1 MKQRHHGEPRSEIL
15 FGVGC
20 MAAILAMVSP
30 VYSATAEAY
39 NPAWI
44 SELGWVGGTLYS
56 APTGA
61 GAYVEDAHSPWWHV
75 QTAHPIDDYSASK
88 IPVGSMRVDG
98 ALDLEY
104 TLHRAK
110 RSWDVVTSPSGI
122 NNVYTFTPGSSQQED
137 RTGRAGQNAYLNLG
151 FHPTTNWM
159 GDIGIEAVGNY
170 DQRFW
175 FPVNDEHRLHKDDD
189 HVKIVRGELKYDN
202 ETFMLRGFEGT
213 PNFNWVYQND
223 LFQLLPTQTDVERY
237 RRMDGGITPRGG
249 ELRYKSA
256 LGTLDVLGGTE
267 PRFTYGPSVYVK
279 YDAPAWGSWE
289 NSWVYRNEEIPF
301 SFDPEERRWTFSY
314 NSSWELSE
322 NVTSHAGLLYQPF
335 RLDTPYQDENLNT
348 KRTKEGDALGVTWRV
363 ETRQWLGLDSAGL
376 GYTYLGPVAGNKHQ
390 LDADAGRLLAKMWNF
405 STAYTYRK
413 PVIGPEPLR
422 YEGTAVNPGA
432 LISNPRGPDDPFWV
446 QWDNREAH
454 IASLTLIYD
463 ATPETYMFRY
473 QKNVLEDWNLNTD
486 EDSTWS
492 GALQYRV
499 THYPT
504 NTDRL
509 YYFDEDRH
517 LMYDPIFREGALA
530 TSYPF
535 SSATGLLRWKQN
547 DWQWMADLSGGQA
560 AAGNAIAYTS
570 ATNFYKPT
578 TSFVNGGL
586 AVVKGPLKV
595 FGRYGQDVWGP
606 EDYHIQQ
613 GWAYHRV
620 YQAGLN
626 LTFLRDFLAGFRY
639 IGTRMTEDF
648 IGSDT
653 GAFNEFRFFLTYH
666 FGATVSLG
674 QKHQIR
680 GREAKTSTLAPEVSL
695 TASTLEF
702 SPDGS
707 GPHRTTTFAPKAVAE
722 AGLYSWKLLVQ
733 DATGAMVKQWE
744 GPGDPP
750 AALEWNGLAV
760 DGKPLPV
767 GTYEATLTGVDRQKK
782 PATSTI
788 QTIKIVRA
796 EAAKEFTTTV
806 TQEGLRVTLSSKV
819 LFDTGKNVLKLGA
832 QRALDQVVELLRT
845 YPTNKL
851 RVTGHTDSVGGT
863 DYNQRL
869 SERRAHAVAD
879 YLVKKGIVRSR
890 MTLVGLGKGRPTA
903 SNKDDVGRAQNR
915 RVEIDILK

>member
-1 MKQRHHGEPRSEIL
+1 MRKLGL
-15 FGVGC
+15 V
-20 MAAILAMVSP
+20 AALLTLAP
-30 VYSATAEAY
+30 PTYAATAESY

-44 SELGWVGGTLYS
+44 SELGWVNGTLFS

-61 GAYVEDAHSPWWHV
+61 ISYVEDAHAPWWQV
-75 QTAHPIDDYSASK
+75 QTAHPLEDYSSDK
-88 IPVGSMRVDG
+88 IPVGSLRVDG

-104 TLHRAK
+104 TIHRPK
-110 RSWDVVTSPSGI
+110 RGWDVATSPSGI
-122 NNVYTFTPGSSQQED
+122 NNVYTFTPSSTQQED
-137 RTGRAGQNAYLNLG
+137 RTARGGQNAYLNLG
-151 FHPTTNWM
+151 IHPTANIM
-159 GDIGIEAVGNY
+159 GDIGVEAVGNY

-175 FPVNDEHRLHKDDD
+175 FPVNDEHRMFKDDD

-202 ETFMLRGFEGT
+202 DSFMLRGFEGT

-237 RRMDGGITPRGG
+237 RRMDGGVTPRGG
-249 ELRYKSA
+249 EMRYKSA
-256 LGTLDVLGGTE
+256 LGTLDVIGGTE
-267 PRFTYGPSVYVK
+267 PRFTFGPSVYVK
-279 YDAPAWGSWE
+279 YDAPVRGSWE
-289 NSWVYRNEEIPF
+289 NSLVYRNEEIPF
-301 SFDPEERRWTFSY
+301 SLDPDERRWTLSY
-314 NSSWELSE
+314 NSSWLLTE

-335 RLDTPYQDENLNT
+335 RLDTAYQDEDLT
-348 KRTKEGDALGVTWRV
+348 SKRTKEADGLGGTWRI
-363 ETRQWLGLDSAGL
+363 ETRQWMFLDAAGA
-376 GYTYLGPVAGNKHQ
+376 GYTYLGPIAGNKHQ
-390 LDADAGRLLAKMWNF
+390 FDVDAGKLLGKMWNF

-413 PVIGPEPLR
+413 PVIGPQPLR
-422 YEGTAVNPGA
+422 YEGTAINPGA

-454 IASLTLIYD
+454 VASLTLVYD
-463 ATPETYMFRY
+463 DTPESYMFRY

-486 EDSTWS
+486 ETSTWT

-517 LMYDPIFREGALA
+517 LIYDPIFREGALA

-535 SSATGLLRWKQN
+535 SSATGLLRWKQA
-547 DWQWMADLSGGQA
+547 DWQVLADLSGGQA

-578 TSFVNGGL
+578 TTFVNGG
-586 AVVKGPLKV
+586 VSVMKGPLKV

-639 IGTRMTEDF
+639 VGTRMTNEF

-666 FGATVSLG
+666 FGKTLSLG
-674 QKHQIR
+674 STHQVQ
-680 GREAKTSTLAPEVSL
+680 GREAKTPTLAPEVSL

-702 SPDGS
+702 TPDGS
-707 GPHRTTTFAPKAVAE
+707 GPNKTTAFAPKASADS
-722 AGLYSWKLLVQ
+722 GIYSWKLLVQ
-733 DATGAMVKQWE
+733 DAAGAMVKQWE
-744 GPGDPP
+744 GPGQPP
-750 AALEWNGLAV
+750 VSVEWNGLGLN
-760 DGKPLPV
+760 GKPLPS
-767 GTYEATLTGVDRQKK
+767 GTYEATLSVVDRQKNAASA
-782 PATSTI
+782 PI
-788 QTIKIVRA
+788 QTLKIVQ
-796 EAAKEFTTTV
+796 AAPKEYTTTV
-806 TQEGLRVTLSSKV
+806 TEEGLRVTLSSKV
-819 LFDTGKNVLKLGA
+819 LFDTGKNVLKPGA
-832 QRALDQVVELLRT
+832 QRALDQVIDLLRT
-845 YPTNKL
+845 YPNNKL

-863 DYNQRL
+863 AYNQRL

-879 YLVKKGIVRSR
+879 YLVKKGIARSR
-890 MTLVGLGKGRPTA
+890 MNLVGLGEGRPTA
-903 SNKDDVGRAQNR
+903 SNKDEEGRAQNR